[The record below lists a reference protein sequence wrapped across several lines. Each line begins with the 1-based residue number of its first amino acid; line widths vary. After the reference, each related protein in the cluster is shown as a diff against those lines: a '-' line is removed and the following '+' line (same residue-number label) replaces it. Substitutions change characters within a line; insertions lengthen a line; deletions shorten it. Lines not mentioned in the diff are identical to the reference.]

1 MKFIIFALVW
11 FAAVNSA
18 FSENSAVCDG
28 LKSAGVSINEEVA
41 AFEGN
46 DLQVDTTKAQ
56 RSWTRAVSTHRG
68 ILKPGKFYTLFVE
81 LKQPEVDGQ
90 KALFNIIVR
99 DCVSMDPKTDLLH
112 RGIIATKNYVGYK
125 FQFSIPEGLEN
136 HSLQIHL
143 PRNFRGTIGSFK
155 LVEGYGEDFIAAEKK
170 APAYE
175 GPLPN
180 APSGAEEFDV
190 LLPESGGL
198 VVDAADFGL
207 SENSENVAEILNAA
221 IEHCKKVGARKLSVP
236 KGTYYVKDLA
246 SINFFGLKNFE
257 FDGNGSTFVFFK
269 QKPFVNFDVKN
280 CERVKLCNFNF
291 DWDWERD
298 PLGSLLK
305 VVGTG
310 REDGGKEYVDFEFY
324 QYKEFPR
331 KDVRIAVV
339 SSYDPKTKSV
349 GVEGG
354 FDRQFEFFKGKN
366 KPETKWLTPNTLRV
380 FSQNLFA
387 FKEGMLFRAHHYYYD
402 MVGIRMRSNEH
413 LTLQNINIFSCVGHG
428 LAVSGTQKYW
438 QFVNVNI
445 RPPKG
450 KKRRV
455 ITCTADHCHI
465 SSSCGFFKMVD
476 CEFTR
481 GGDDC
486 LNIHDG
492 AGFALKTGARTLKAL
507 NMAYI
512 HDYAKGDEIEL
523 RHGDYSPTGV
533 TAKIVGVKLLDKAKR
548 EYKFVFDRDLPE
560 PAQEGFIMFNR
571 RFDSRNIILRG
582 CYFHHC
588 KARGMLLL
596 GRDILVENCRF
607 VATGKGAMNI
617 ESGYTFNLWSEGY
630 GAYNIIV
637 RGCLFDAVNPRG
649 MQHDGKP
656 HDIYIGVYMMTDPS
670 YMRTDYPLFH
680 DILIENNTF
689 KNTYGL
695 AAFISSA
702 KNVVVKNNPFENTLP
717 REKPLYYR
725 SAFWVAH
732 ASDIFIVNNV
742 FKPNGLAPNAGVFF
756 DSESVKNLTFKGNSI
771 E

>member
-1 MKFIIFALVW
+1 MKFIFALIL
-11 FAAVNSA
+11 FFAVNASFSA
-18 FSENSAVCDG
+18 DAVICAG
-28 LKSAGVSINEEVA
+28 FKSPGISINGDVA
-41 AFEGN
+41 VIVEN
-46 DLQVDTTKAQ
+46 DLQVDTANAK
-56 RSWTRAVSTHRG
+56 RSWTRAISTERG
-68 ILKPGKFYTLFVE
+68 ILKPGKFYTFFVD

-99 DCVSMDPKTDLLH
+99 DLTTMDPKSDLLH
-112 RGIIATKNYVGYK
+112 RGIIASKNYVEYK
-125 FQFSIPEGLEN
+125 FQFFIPEGLEN

-143 PRNFRGTIGSFK
+143 PKNFRGSIRAFK
-155 LVEGYGEDFIAAEKK
+155 LVEGYGEDFIAAEKNS
-170 APAYE
+170 PAYG
-175 GPLPN
+175 GPLPEP
-180 APSGAEEFDV
+180 PSGAEEFDV
-190 LLPESGGL
+190 LLPESGGT
-198 VVDAADFGL
+198 VVDVADFGL
-207 SENSENVAEILNAA
+207 SEDSENVAEILNAA
-221 IEHCKKVGARKLSVP
+221 IEHCKKIGAAKLSVP
-236 KGTYYVKDLA
+236 KGRYYVKDLR
-246 SINFFGLKNFE
+246 SVNFLDMKNFE

-269 QKPFVNFDVKN
+269 QKPFVNFEIKN
-280 CERVKLCNFNF
+280 CERVKFCNFNF
-291 DWDWERD
+291 DWDWKKD

-305 VVGTG
+305 VVGVG
-310 REDGGKEYVDFEFY
+310 RDENGREYVDFEFY
-324 QYKEFPR
+324 QYKDFPR

-366 KPETKWLTPNTLRV
+366 KPETKWLNSNTLRV

-402 MVGIRMRSNEH
+402 MAGIRMRSNTH

-428 LAVSGTQKYW
+428 LTVSGTQKYW

-450 KKRRV
+450 GKRRV

-492 AGFALKTGARTLKAL
+492 AGFALKTGARSLKVL

-512 HDYAKGDEIEL
+512 YDYVKGDDIEL

-533 TAKIVGVKLLDKAKR
+533 IAKLVDVKLLDKSKR
-548 EYKFVFDRDLPE
+548 EYEFVFDRDLPE
-560 PAQEGFIMFNR
+560 PANEGFILFNR

-607 VATGKGAMNI
+607 VSTGKGAMNI

-637 RGCLFDAVNPRG
+637 RNCLFDAVNPRG

-656 HDIYIGVYMMTDPS
+656 HDIYIGVYMKTDPS

-702 KNVVVKNNPFENTLP
+702 KNVVVKDNVFENSIP

>member
-1 MKFIIFALVW
+1 MKFIFALILF
-11 FAAVNSA
+11 FAVSASFSADAVICA
-18 FSENSAVCDG
+18 GF
-28 LKSAGVSINEEVA
+28 KSPGISINGDVA
-41 AFEGN
+41 VIVEN
-46 DLQVDTTKAQ
+46 DLQVDTANAK
-56 RSWTRAVSTHRG
+56 RSWTRAISTERG
-68 ILKPGKFYTLFVE
+68 ILKPGKFYTFFVD

-99 DCVSMDPKTDLLH
+99 DLTTMDPKSDLLH
-112 RGIIATKNYVGYK
+112 RGIIASKNYVEYK
-125 FQFSIPEGLEN
+125 FQFFIPEGLEN

-143 PRNFRGTIGSFK
+143 PKNFRGSIRAFK
-155 LVEGYGEDFIAAEKK
+155 LVEGYGEDFIAAEKNS
-170 APAYE
+170 PAYG
-175 GPLPN
+175 GPLPEP
-180 APSGAEEFDV
+180 PSGAEEFDV
-190 LLPESGGL
+190 LLPESGGT
-198 VVDAADFGL
+198 VVDVADFGL
-207 SENSENVAEILNAA
+207 SEDSENVAEILNAA
-221 IEHCKKVGARKLSVP
+221 IEHCKKIGAAKLSVP
-236 KGTYYVKDLA
+236 KGRYYVKDLR
-246 SINFFGLKNFE
+246 SVNFLDMKNFE

-269 QKPFVNFDVKN
+269 QKPFVNFEIKN
-280 CERVKLCNFNF
+280 CERVKFCNFNF
-291 DWDWERD
+291 DWDWKKD

-305 VVGTG
+305 VVGVG
-310 REDGGKEYVDFEFY
+310 RDENGREYVDFEFY
-324 QYKEFPR
+324 QYKDFPR

-366 KPETKWLTPNTLRV
+366 KPETKWLNSNTLRV

-402 MVGIRMRSNEH
+402 MAGIRMRSNTH

-428 LAVSGTQKYW
+428 LTVSGTQKYW

-450 KKRRV
+450 GKRRV

-492 AGFALKTGARTLKAL
+492 AGFALKTGARSLKVL

-512 HDYAKGDEIEL
+512 YDYVKGDDIEL

-533 TAKIVGVKLLDKAKR
+533 IAKLVDVKLLDKSKR
-548 EYKFVFDRDLPE
+548 EYEFVFDRDLPE
-560 PAQEGFIMFNR
+560 PANEGFILFNR

-607 VATGKGAMNI
+607 VSTGKGAMNI

-637 RGCLFDAVNPRG
+637 RNCLFDAVNPRG

-656 HDIYIGVYMMTDPS
+656 HDIYIGVYMKTDPS

-702 KNVVVKNNPFENTLP
+702 KNVVVKDNVFENSIP

-756 DSESVKNLTFKGNSI
+756 DSESVKNLTFKGNSV